1 MPEVFSSKN
10 RYLLDFLRSS
20 LISGVVVPCVLIS
33 TVMIGFGLSVL
44 CVLSTS
50 PYKVTE
56 TENDAKAN
64 NLELLDGTKSPKQML
79 FSLSFQFF
87 ILSLCYISAG
97 IQLVFLQYSTLLSVA
112 VSISLIS
119 YGGYIMATFCIFRSD
134 VCGIKTGYNQR
145 WDIIIWY
152 LLRIFQQLPHQMV
165 A

>member
-1 MPEVFSSKN
+1 M
-10 RYLLDFLRSS
+10 
-20 LISGVVVPCVLIS
+20 VVPCVLIS

-64 NLELLDGTKSPKQML
+64 NLELLDGAKSPKQML

-97 IQLVFLQYSTLLSVA
+97 IQLVFPQYSTLLSVA

-145 WDIIIWY
+145 LDIIFNQLLDNYVAFLYWLLICTY
-152 LLRIFQQLPHQMV
+152 LRELKKRT
-165 A
+165 